1 MLENILSENFEVKFT
16 ITGFKTGN
24 MSVRVH

>member
-1 MLENILSENFEVKFT
+1 MLENILSENFDVKFT

-24 MSVRVH
+24 MSVRVR

>member
-1 MLENILSENFEVKFT
+1 MLENILSENFDVKFT

-24 MSVRVH
+24 MNVRVR